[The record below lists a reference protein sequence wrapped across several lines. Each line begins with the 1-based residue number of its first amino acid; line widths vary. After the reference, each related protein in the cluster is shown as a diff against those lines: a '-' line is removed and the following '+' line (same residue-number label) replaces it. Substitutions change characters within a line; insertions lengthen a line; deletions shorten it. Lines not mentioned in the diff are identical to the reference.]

1 MVYRSFSYSHLQ
13 NRVTALKLKPLTA
26 FSCILNYLFRPK
38 PQALGFISDYSS
50 VFSLPSVF
58 SVGIQ
63 IRTGDAS
70 MKDPDY
76 DATNTLE
83 VQ

>member
-50 VFSLPSVF
+50 VF
-58 SVGIQ
+58 
-63 IRTGDAS
+63 
-70 MKDPDY
+70 
-76 DATNTLE
+76 
-83 VQ
+83 